1 MASGISGAIAAV
13 TKAIT
18 TVVNGVT
25 STTTALFRIRS
36 PSKVFMGIGEEVV
49 KGLALG
55 ITNTQEEAVSAA
67 EEVAKA
73 VIEST
78 QNTATRLAAAG
89 RAATGGI
96 FSGVFDSAAQQA
108 RTSGFEASIAITRAL
123 EGISDTVNEQAVALW
138 NAAAKPAQERTLED
152 MRIIARSDFASA
164 FNLNNQEAI
173 KTAVD
178 AIKGIGQSLIDQGQ
192 GAQAAANAMI
202 AYRNALLGAATA
214 AGLNAAQVSQVVD
227 QLGLSNAQIDEFIR
241 LSNQATQI
249 VGAAPGFI
257 PAAPPPLVPG
267 PNAAQTFII
276 NNEFATPFDDPQAVS
291 LAVVNRLAQSVRR

>member
-1 MASGISGAIAAV
+1 MTSTLNGAV
-13 TKAIT
+13 TNVARAVFSI
-18 TVVNGVT
+18 
-25 STTTALFRIRS
+25 SS
-36 PSKVFMGIGEEVV
+36 PSKVFMGIGADVMR
-49 KGLALG
+49 GLAIG
-55 ITNTQEEAVSAA
+55 ISENADDAISAA

-78 QNTATRLAAAG
+78 RSTATRLAAAG
-89 RAATGGI
+89 AAATGGI

-108 RTSGFEASIAITRAL
+108 RTSGFEASIQITRAL
-123 EGISDTVNEQAVALW
+123 EGIADTVNQEAVALW

-178 AIKGIGQSLIDQGQ
+178 AIKDIGQSLVDQGQ

-202 AYRNALLGAATA
+202 AYRGALINAAAA
-214 AGLNAAQVSQVVD
+214 AGLNAAAVAGIVD
-227 QLGLSNAQIDEFIR
+227 QLGLSNAQLDEFVR
-241 LSNQATQI
+241 LSNQATTI
-249 VGAAPGFI
+249 VGAAPGFT
-257 PAAPPPLVPG
+257 PTPTPLVPG